1 MPLQPHHSMSVFTAL
16 LFALGLQHDPSREGP
31 LPRQASA
38 DSVRRFPHVEGTN
51 LEGRRFDLPADFEGN
66 YNVVLIAFHRE
77 QQDDVDTWLPFLRHV
92 TALEG
97 NVRVYELPTL
107 SRGYRFMRR
116 FIDGGMARGIPE
128 RTTREATI
136 TLYIDKT
143 PFKSALAIAN
153 EDSICT
159 LLVAN
164 DGTVLWRAD
173 GRFTPDAG
181 SRLAAA
187 LDSLKART
195 ASP

>member
-1 MPLQPHHSMSVFTAL
+1 MPLQHHHSMSVFTAL
-16 LFALGLQHDPSREGP
+16 LFALGSQHDPSRDAP
-31 LPRQASA
+31 LPAQASA
-38 DSVRRFPHVEGTN
+38 DTTRRFPRVEGAN
-51 LEGRRFDLPADFEGN
+51 LEGRRFNLPADFEGK

-77 QQDDVDTWLPFLRHV
+77 QQNDVDTWLPFLRPL
-92 TALEG
+92 AAPEG

-128 RTTREATI
+128 RATRETTI
-136 TLYIDKT
+136 TLYIDKA
-143 PFKSALAIAN
+143 PFKNVLGIAN

-159 LLVAN
+159 LLVGR
-164 DGTVLWRAD
+164 DGAVLWRAD

-181 SRLAAA
+181 SALTAA
-187 LDSLKART
+187 LDSLEAHK